1 MGMKRYG
8 ILLVST
14 LLLAMGIRVAGS
26 LVREE
31 VPVVEYRVTQAQ
43 TVEDRVVCSGKIE
56 SAQSE
61 KVYVSMPC
69 IAGEVYV
76 QAGDAVKKGQKLF
89 SVDVGA
95 TQQVLAA
102 LGESVGALAI
112 DNIEEEITSPVDGIV
127 TALNVVQGEAAE
139 PEEACAVISSSSAL
153 QVAVTIGEKDIRK
166 VQEGQEVHVSGM
178 AFDQENYAGTVT
190 YLSPSARQLVSGT
203 TTETVVDAVITLQET
218 DASLR
223 PGLTAK
229 ASIVTGSSPH
239 VILAAYEDVLQ
250 DEDEI
255 EFVFV
260 YQRGRAYKRVIET
273 GAERSEGFEVLS
285 GLEEGETVISV
296 PSEEWRDGQRVQL
309 AGRE

>member
-1 MGMKRYG
+1 MKRYG

-139 PEEACAVISSSSAL
+139 PGRGLCGHFLQQCIASGGNDRGKGHSQSA
-153 QVAVTIGEKDIRK
+153 G
-166 VQEGQEVHVSGM
+166 G
-178 AFDQENYAGTVT
+178 
-190 YLSPSARQLVSGT
+190 
-203 TTETVVDAVITLQET
+203 
-218 DASLR
+218 
-223 PGLTAK
+223 
-229 ASIVTGSSPH
+229 TGSTRQWH
-239 VILAAYEDVLQ
+239 
-250 DEDEI
+250 
-255 EFVFV
+255 
-260 YQRGRAYKRVIET
+260 
-273 GAERSEGFEVLS
+273 GF
-285 GLEEGETVISV
+285 
-296 PSEEWRDGQRVQL
+296 
-309 AGRE
+309 